1 MKEFKGVL
9 TVFIALVVLV
19 VLTTIFLESQL
30 NKKTDT
36 YKEKV
41 GERIVL
47 NKDTLTIIDYSFTNE
62 NFKLS
67 NGQEI
72 SFELVKKLKII
83 K

>member
-36 YKEKV
+36 YKEKA

>member
-19 VLTTIFLESQL
+19 VLTTIFLNTQL
-30 NKKTDT
+30 DKKTDE

-47 NKDTLTIIDYSFTNE
+47 NKDTLTIIDYSFINE

-72 SFELVKKLKII
+72 SFELVKKLKTI